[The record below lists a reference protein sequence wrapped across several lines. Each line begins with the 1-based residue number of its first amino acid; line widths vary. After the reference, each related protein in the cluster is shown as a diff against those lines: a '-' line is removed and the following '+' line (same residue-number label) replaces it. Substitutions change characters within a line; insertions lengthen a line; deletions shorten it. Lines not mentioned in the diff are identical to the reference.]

1 MKVLVIGSGGR
12 EHAIAWKL
20 AGESSVEKVFVA
32 PGNGGTAAENKCVNV
47 DIKYNDIPALL
58 DFAKNNR
65 IDLTVVGPEE
75 PLSKGIADEFEKAG
89 LAVFGP
95 SKAGAEIEA
104 SKAFAK
110 DVMKAAGIP
119 TANYMKFTD
128 FETAKAYVEEKG
140 APIVVKADGLAAG
153 KGVTVAQTAEEAV
166 TALKEIFIDGL
177 FGESGSSVVIED
189 FMAGEEAT
197 YLALTDGKTIL
208 PLVISQDHKAVY
220 DGDKGPNTGG
230 MGAYTPAPV
239 IKDDMFR
246 RVTEEIAY
254 PMIRELAKRKI
265 IYKGIIYAG
274 LMINGSDIKVVEFNC
289 RFGDP
294 ECQVVLSRIKSGLT
308 DAFKAATEGNLEK
321 ARLETSDDP
330 AVCVVLTSG
339 GYPKSYKNG
348 YEITGI
354 EQADKIEGIKVFHA
368 GTKYSEDGR
377 LLTSGGRV
385 LCVTATAKDLKTAVD
400 KAYGACNLIRFE
412 NMHYRRDIAAK
423 AFKKH

>member
-89 LAVFGP
+89 LVVFGP

-104 SKAFAK
+104 SKTFAK

-153 KGVTVAQTAEEAV
+153 KGVTVAQTIEEAV

-189 FMAGEEAT
+189 FMVGEEAT

-230 MGAYTPAPV
+230 MGAYTPVPV

-265 IYKGIIYAG
+265 IYKGVIYAG

-294 ECQVVLSRIKSGLT
+294 ECQVVLSRMKGGLP
-308 DAFKAATEGNLEK
+308 DAFKAAAEGNLEK

-330 AVCVVLTSG
+330 AVCVVLASG

-377 LLTSGGRV
+377 LLTNGGRV

-400 KAYGACNLIRFE
+400 KTYEACNLIRFE